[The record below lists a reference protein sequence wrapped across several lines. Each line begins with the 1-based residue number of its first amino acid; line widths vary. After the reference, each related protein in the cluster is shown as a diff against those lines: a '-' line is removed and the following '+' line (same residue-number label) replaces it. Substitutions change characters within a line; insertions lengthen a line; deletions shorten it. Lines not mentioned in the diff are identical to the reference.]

1 MIPPLRKSLK
11 SCRAHKS
18 AALDLERGAH
28 APQPVEP
35 FPGGSGIQKASF
47 RSKRHGDFYD
57 SFVRGERG
65 FTVGF
70 GESSRG
76 LLETSRAVESKRRK
90 SVKPRGSDIVWG
102 RNVATAWVCLS
113 GPDGNCANCS
123 RINMFSIIPIYKYQH
138 LHVSCISALADY
150 IFEMCW
156 KLGRKKIYYKNI

>member
-18 AALDLERGAH
+18 AALDLESGAH
-28 APQPVEP
+28 APLNQSNLLLGVLGYRKP
-35 FPGGSGIQKASF
+35 SS
-47 RSKRHGDFYD
+47 RSKRPADFYD

-70 GESSRG
+70 GASSRG
-76 LLETSRAVESKRRK
+76 LLETSRVVKSKRRK
-90 SVKPRGSDIVWG
+90 SVKPRGSVIVWG

-123 RINMFSIIPIYKYQH
+123 CINTFCIIPLYKYQH
-138 LHVSCISALADY
+138 LHVLGISALADY
-150 IFEMCW
+150 ILETIW
-156 KLGRKKIYYKNI
+156 K